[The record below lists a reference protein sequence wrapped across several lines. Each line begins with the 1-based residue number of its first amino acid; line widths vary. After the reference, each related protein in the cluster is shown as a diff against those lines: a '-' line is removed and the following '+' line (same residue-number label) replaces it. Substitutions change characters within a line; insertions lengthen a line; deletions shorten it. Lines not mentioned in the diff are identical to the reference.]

1 MFPSTHLSLLAAI
14 AGDSSNRLPW
24 ERFVTIYEPALRRWL
39 TKRGLSPHDAE
50 DCTQQVLMSVSR
62 SIRSFR
68 DDNQPASLRR
78 WIHPPFRAV
87 RRAEIEDLRRRL
99 DQLESDD
106 KIKTNRRDEVI
117 DQRFQ
122 QLVR

>member
-14 AGDSSNRLPW
+14 TGDSSNRLPW

-78 WIHPPFRAV
+78 WIHPPFRAPNADAV
-87 RRAEIEDLRRRL
+87 VKRLIEESPRPLSAVQRTSRAKTKRRKKLLHR
-99 DQLESDD
+99 
-106 KIKTNRRDEVI
+106 N
-117 DQRFQ
+117 
-122 QLVR
+122 